1 MCKYKKNKKKK
12 YICIYKYIFFKM
24 SEQETQQPQPQQN
37 IQQNYISTENE
48 LLNILEEM
56 YKYIKSMYGNQI
68 ITSNIVIITSQLI
81 QVVEK
86 YKTLTGNQKKMLVI
100 STIKRLVNEKE
111 SNNDEKI
118 ALLLVIDNTVPHMI
132 DGFVDAIN
140 GNIKFDK
147 EKIKSCISNIFFCCK

>member
-1 MCKYKKNKKKK
+1 
-12 YICIYKYIFFKM
+12 M
-24 SEQETQQPQPQQN
+24 SEQATQQPQQN
-37 IQQNYISTENE
+37 TQQNYISTDNE

-68 ITSNIVIITSQLI
+68 TTSNIVIITTQLI

-100 STIKRLVNEKE
+100 STIKKLVNETV

-118 ALLLVIDNTVPHMI
+118 ALLLVIDNTVPYMI
-132 DGFVDAIN
+132 DGFIDAIN

-147 EKIKSCISNIFFCCK
+147 EKAKSCIRNIFFCCK